1 MGEFRMKV
9 SKIIGQLEPS
19 ATMAISAKAKA
30 LKAEGVDVIG
40 FGVGE
45 PDFDTPEPIKEA
57 AIAAVREG
65 YTKYVVPNAGTPE
78 MKRAIVEKFR
88 RDNGIEY
95 APEEVMVAC
104 GAKHALYLAFRTLLD
119 PGDEVLIP
127 EPYWVSYPQQVIAC
141 GAVPKVVETG
151 RDFLVTPETLAGAVT
166 PKTVAVIL
174 NSPSNPTGAMYSE
187 EQLRALADVIV
198 DKDLVVFSDE
208 IYEKLVYDGL
218 VHTSIAS
225 FGDAIRGRTI
235 VFNGVSKAYAMT
247 GWRLGYMA
255 GPSEFISAASRLLG
269 QSTSN
274 PTSISLRAAQ
284 AALTGNQDAVES
296 MRREFEM
303 RRDFIYQR
311 TEEIFGAQ
319 PPRPQG
325 AFYVFADVSR
335 IVGKEVNGKPIR
347 GSMDVARFLL
357 ESARVAV
364 VPGEPF
370 GRDGF
375 VRLSYATDMA
385 TIREGMSR
393 IETAVRSL
401 DGG

>member
-1 MGEFRMKV
+1 MKI

-45 PDFDTPEPIKEA
+45 PDFDTPSSIKEA
-57 AIAAVREG
+57 AIAAIRDG
-65 YTKYVVPNAGTPE
+65 YTKYVVPNSGTPE
-78 MKRAIVEKFR
+78 MKKAIIDKFE
-88 RDNGIEY
+88 RDNGISY
-95 APEEVMVAC
+95 APNEITVAC
-104 GAKHALYLAFRTLLD
+104 GAKHALYIAFRTLLD

-127 EPYWVSYPQQVIAC
+127 EPYWVSYPAQVVAS
-141 GAVPKVVETG
+141 GGEVKVVATG
-151 RDFLVTPETLAGAVT
+151 RDFLMTADALADACT
-166 PKTVAVIL
+166 SRTVALVL
-174 NSPSNPTGAMYSE
+174 NSPSNPTGAMYTE
-187 EQLRALADVIV
+187 EHLRAIAEVVIE
-198 DKDLVVFSDE
+198 KDLVVFSDE

-218 VHTSIAS
+218 THVSIAS
-225 FGDAIRGRTI
+225 FGDEIRQRTI

-247 GWRLGYMA
+247 GWRIGYMA
-255 GPSEFISAASRLLG
+255 GPSEFIGAASRLLG

-274 PTSISLRAAQ
+274 PASVSLRAAQ
-284 AALTGNQDAVES
+284 AALTGDQDAVEL
-296 MRREFEM
+296 MRREFET

-311 TEEIFGAQ
+311 AEEVFGPQ
-319 PPRPQG
+319 PSRPQG

-335 IVGKEVNGKPIR
+335 LIGKETNGQTIS
-347 GSMDVARFLL
+347 GSIDVAQFLI
-357 ESARVAV
+357 EKARVAV

-375 VRLSYATDMA
+375 VRLSYATDME
-385 TIREGMSR
+385 TIRKGMAR